1 MTAYLYSS
9 SRPVDHEQCIQRVGY
24 DFNLKKRVRDFSKNI
39 KDRNI
44 KTTNKFKKLYNNV
57 KRSQRRSNMIFRY
70 AYGNG
75 KE

>member
-1 MTAYLYSS
+1 MIL
-9 SRPVDHEQCIQRVGY
+9 IK
-24 DFNLKKRVRDFSKNI
+24 KKRVRDFSKNI

>member
-1 MTAYLYSS
+1 MIL
-9 SRPVDHEQCIQRVGY
+9 IK
-24 DFNLKKRVRDFSKNI
+24 KKRVRDFSKNI

-57 KRSQRRSNMIFRY
+57 KRLQRRSNMIFRY
-70 AYGNG
+70 AYGKV

>member
-1 MTAYLYSS
+1 MNNVYKEL
-9 SRPVDHEQCIQRVGY
+9 VMI
-24 DFNLKKRVRDFSKNI
+24 LIKKKRVRDFSKNI

-57 KRSQRRSNMIFRY
+57 KRLQRRSNMIFRY
-70 AYGNG
+70 AYGKV

>member
-1 MTAYLYSS
+1 MNNVYKEL
-9 SRPVDHEQCIQRVGY
+9 VMI
-24 DFNLKKRVRDFSKNI
+24 LIKKKRVRDFSKNI